1 MTVDPPGS
9 KGEVSAMESLGSSS
23 AGYRVADRRRKP
35 RIYEPFAARV
45 RGVDGRRD
53 PFEVEAVLD
62 NLSAGGLYMWLKR
75 HVEEGLQIF
84 VLFRLATR
92 LAPEVKGLRVAAH
105 GRVLRSEPRPDGA
118 CGVAVVFERYHH
130 L

>member
-1 MTVDPPGS
+1 MES
-9 KGEVSAMESLGSSS
+9 RVSAS

-45 RGVDGRRD
+45 RGVDGSGQ

-62 NLSAGGLYMWLKR
+62 NLSAGGLYMPLKVQ
-75 HVEEGLQIF
+75 VEEGARLFI
-84 VLFRLATR
+84 LFRLTTR
-92 LAPEVKGLRVAAH
+92 LAPEATGLRVVAH
-105 GRVLRSEPRPDGA
+105 GRVLRSELQPNGA
-118 CGVAVVFERYHH
+118 CGVAVVFDRYHH

>member
-1 MTVDPPGS
+1 
-9 KGEVSAMESLGSSS
+9 MESLGSPS

-45 RGVDGRRD
+45 RGVDGRGD
-53 PFEVEAVLD
+53 SFEVEAVLD
-62 NLSAGGLYMWLKR
+62 NLSAGGLYMWVKR

-84 VLFRLATR
+84 ILFRLAAR
-92 LAPEVKGLRVAAH
+92 LTPEVKGLRVAAH
-105 GRVLRSEPRPDGA
+105 GRVLRSESGPDGA
-118 CGVAVVFERYHH
+118 CGIAVVFERYHH

>member
-1 MTVDPPGS
+1 
-9 KGEVSAMESLGSSS
+9 MESLGSAS

-45 RGVDGRRD
+45 RGVDGRGD

-75 HVEEGLQIF
+75 HVEKGLQIF
-84 VLFRLATR
+84 VLFRLATT

-105 GRVLRSEPRPDGA
+105 GRVLRSEPQPDGS
-118 CGVAVVFERYHH
+118 CGVAVAFERYHH

>member
-9 KGEVSAMESLGSSS
+9 KGEVSAMESLGSAS

-45 RGVDGRRD
+45 RGVDGRGD

-62 NLSAGGLYMWLKR
+62 NLSAGGLYLRLKR
-75 HVEEGLQIF
+75 RIEAGAKLFIF
-84 VLFRLATR
+84 FRLATR
-92 LAPEVKGLRVAAH
+92 LTPEAKGMRVAARS
-105 GRVLRSEPRPDGA
+105 RVLRSEPRPDGA

>member
-1 MTVDPPGS
+1 MKSRGS
-9 KGEVSAMESLGSSS
+9 AS
-23 AGYRVADRRRKP
+23 AGYTGEDRRLKP
-35 RIYEPFAARV
+35 RIYEPFPARV
-45 RGVDGRRD
+45 RWVDWRSD

-75 HVEEGLQIF
+75 HVEKGLQIF
-84 VLFRLATR
+84 VLFRLATT

-105 GRVLRSEPRPDGA
+105 GRVLRSEPQPDGS
-118 CGVAVVFERYHH
+118 CGVAVAFERYHH